1 MYAAPQKAS
10 VRGASLPK
18 QMLLAF
24 ARTVLLQPGD
34 HTTVCMPVDL
44 ADLRLMG
51 AGGERFTLQKGRY
64 TLTIGGA
71 SPGPAVRLG
80 CLWSLCCF
88 GLMSCGVRVQGRYVG
103 SSATAKSQLE
113 VELAIE

>member
-1 MYAAPQKAS
+1 
-10 VRGASLPK
+10 
-18 QMLLAF
+18 MLLAF

-51 AGGERFTLQKGRY
+51 AGGERFTLQAGRY
-64 TLTIGGA
+64 QLAIGGA

-80 CLWSLCCF
+80 CLFVVVLLWSDVALDA
-88 GLMSCGVRVQGRYVG
+88 G
-103 SSATAKSQLE
+103 
-113 VELAIE
+113 AIRWL

>member
-51 AGGERFTLQKGRY
+51 ADGERFTLQAGRY
-64 TLTIGGA
+64 ALGIGGA

-80 CLWSLCCF
+80 FFSSLCCF
-88 GLMSCGVRVQGRYVG
+88 GLMWRVDAG
-103 SSATAKSQLE
+103 
-113 VELAIE
+113 AIRWL

>member
-10 VRGASLPK
+10 VHGASLPK

-51 AGGERFTLQKGRY
+51 ADGERFTLQAGRY
-64 TLTIGGA
+64 ALAIGGA
-71 SPGPAVRLG
+71 SPGPAGPSR
-80 CLWSLCCF
+80 
-88 GLMSCGVRVQGRYVG
+88 R
-103 SSATAKSQLE
+103 SSASRTA
-113 VELAIE
+113 A

>member
-51 AGGERFTLQKGRY
+51 AGGERFTLQAGRY
-64 TLTIGGA
+64 QLAIGGA

-80 CLWSLCCF
+80 FFSSLCCF
-88 GLMSCGVRVQGRYVG
+88 GLMWRVDAG
-103 SSATAKSQLE
+103 
-113 VELAIE
+113 AIRWL

>member
-44 ADLRLMG
+44 ADLRQILRMMVKTLDLRIDSIRAEFDVTQQLGRVLYG
-51 AGGERFTLQKGRY
+51 AVWVF
-64 TLTIGGA
+64 
-71 SPGPAVRLG
+71 
-80 CLWSLCCF
+80 
-88 GLMSCGVRVQGRYVG
+88 RVL
-103 SSATAKSQLE
+103 KDC
-113 VELAIE
+113 